1 MPSTSSPRSKNLQHL
16 TEQSTLSLLSTLG
29 DNIIL
34 MFTLNNHPLSIPLSP
49 HCTLPIVSSIHTGL
63 GNRCRVEYDYG
74 GPLAFLSCCRAFYR
88 IKIPVTMNRAQY
100 HTRTPRRFQ
109 IQNASL
115 AGDAINDQQL
125 EWVASHNPSQLA
137 SLTLSPCRALTD
149 LSALAL
155 CTVLTQL
162 TLSECHKVTDL
173 SALQLFPFLEQLV
186 IVSCFGVRDASPLLT
201 CHLLTKLR
209 LENNIHL
216 VKTSMLEDCVRIEEL
231 VVIKDNNVYE
241 RKAGIEQRKPTD
253 LRKSSRPSTFLFYNP
268 YMNSQ

>member
-115 AGDAINDQQL
+115 VGDAINDQQL
-125 EWVASHNPSQLA
+125 EWVASHNPSQLT
-137 SLTLSPCRALTD
+137 SLLLSLCRALTD
-149 LSALAL
+149 
-155 CTVLTQL
+155 L

-173 SALQLFPFLEQLV
+173 SALQLLRSRSLSNQLV

-216 VKTSMLEDCVRIEEL
+216 VKTSMLEDCVGIEEL
-231 VVIKDNNVYE
+231 VVIKDNNVCE

-253 LRKSSRPSTFLFYNP
+253 LRKSSRPSTFLFLPHIAPN
-268 YMNSQ
+268 NCAN